1 MNFPFLKV
9 FLGTKSNQR
18 APISLVV
25 YGGIDFSLNSSSSEI
40 RIDVDDFAV
49 VAVVETV
56 VVVDVV

>member
-40 RIDVDDFAV
+40 RIDVAV